1 LVQARLWNFLFATIM
16 LCSLAAGQE
25 QATDANRLN
34 HDPEAAVISASDVR
48 LFWNAYDLWQKREH
62 GEPGKLAG
70 ILQSEYL
77 DKGSQGVKD
86 FTPGRITSAD
96 YLAKAVIAR
105 RGDYE
110 AVRRNTEQMES
121 FIPEIR
127 KSFRNFQ
134 KLYPAASFPAVYFVI
149 GAQSSGGTSTA
160 SALVIGAEMFG
171 EGPQFL
177 VHLSEVLPMVT
188 HELNHFQQKD
198 HSKNDLLN
206 VAMREGAADFMAE
219 LVAGSHINERN
230 KAFADAHEQQ
240 IWLEFNKEIHGE
252 NRLGEWVNV
261 YQPKNGWPPFMGYY
275 VGYKVCQAYYQVS
288 TDKQKALK
296 TIVEMASPED
306 ILTKSSYEK
315 RFQ

>member
-1 LVQARLWNFLFATIM
+1 MPEAMLIGWTIQSPSTATQCRRPRRSLVRARRWKLLFATIT
-16 LCSLAAGQE
+16 LCSLAASQE

-34 HDPEAAVISASDVR
+34 HDPDAAVISASDVR
-48 LFWNAYDLWQKREH
+48 LFWNAYDLWQKSEH
-62 GEPGKLAG
+62 GERGKLAG

-77 DKGSQGVKD
+77 DKGSPGVKD

-96 YLAKAVIAR
+96 YLAKVVIAR

-206 VAMREGAADFMAE
+206 VAMREGAADFM
-219 LVAGSHINERN
+219 
-230 KAFADAHEQQ
+230 
-240 IWLEFNKEIHGE
+240 
-252 NRLGEWVNV
+252 
-261 YQPKNGWPPFMGYY
+261 
-275 VGYKVCQAYYQVS
+275 
-288 TDKQKALK
+288 
-296 TIVEMASPED
+296 
-306 ILTKSSYEK
+306 
-315 RFQ
+315 